1 MSWVQTCAR
10 EKAMKDKALDVILGR
25 SGEKE
30 SPLASLMPHRVYNL
44 LIVASLYDSFA
55 VIEEGRI
62 NEALVSDY
70 LSLNLRFP
78 PRIERVSTAAE
89 ALDRLSAVSFDLVI
103 SMPHVGN
110 MDVREFGRSVKK
122 IAPNLPV
129 VLLAGNVKEAGHFR
143 SEGALPGIDRIFL
156 WQGDVRLFLAI
167 IKLVEDRFNA
177 WHDARNVGVKSII
190 LVEDSPLFYSP
201 YLAMLYTEV
210 VKQTQ
215 ALMAEGVN
223 RMQKMLRMR
232 ARPRILLATTF
243 EEALELV
250 ERYRDHVLGFI
261 LDASFPRL
269 GRLDKSAG
277 ADLVHIIKLESPD
290 VPILMQTGSSGRI
303 EKIRMMGVR
312 VLDKNSPNLMAE
324 VRSYMQED
332 LGFGD
337 FVFRDPL
344 TDEVVARAKDMHELS
359 EVLETVPDNCL
370 LYHARR
376 NDFSTWLM
384 ARTEFDIAKAL
395 RPRKADDFAG
405 PGEIRNLLLK
415 VLKSTREKS
424 KAGVVVEFTKT
435 SLEGGTGFAKIGNG
449 SLGGKGRGLAFI
461 NELFN
466 SYNVENHFPG
476 IRISVP
482 PTVVLATDVFDLFME
497 KSGLMQKALEED
509 DDEKITEAFLDHPM
523 PKSVVD
529 QLRLFLE
536 NARYPIAVRSSSLL
550 EDASYQPFA
559 GIYQTYMIPNNS
571 GDPEVRLDELC
582 SAIKM
587 VYASTFHANAK
598 AYMEATPNRLEEEK
612 MAVIIQRVVG
622 KLREHYFY
630 PNFAGVGRSINYY
643 AVAGCAPEDGIVSVA
658 LGLGKTVVEGG
669 RCVRFDPVHP
679 RKPIQSFSTEEYL
692 QNSQSTFLAM
702 DLSKPGPGRNRTNQE
717 ILEPVALDLAVAEA
731 HGMLGPI
738 GSVYSPD
745 NDAIYDGI
753 SRNGP
758 RLVTM
763 AGVLKGGV
771 FPLGRVIDLLL
782 KAGSTASSCA
792 VEIEFAVNLS
802 ESEDEP
808 HQFAFLQIRPMV
820 SGGAIQEIALR
831 HVDAERAVCVSDCAL
846 GNGFIEGV
854 SAIVY
859 VRRDTF
865 KRANTPKI
873 AMEVGELN
881 SMMLKTH
888 RPYVLIGPGRWGS
901 ADPWLGIP
909 VKWGQISGVK
919 AIVETS
925 MEDIHVEPSQGTH
938 FFQNLTSF
946 GIAYL
951 SPDLNRSNNLV
962 DWEWLDA
969 QEAEKETEH
978 LRLLSFEQPLEIT
991 LNGRRTFGIIMKPGR
1006 GRSALREK

>member
-1 MSWVQTCAR
+1 
-10 EKAMKDKALDVILGR
+10 MKDKALDAILGR

-30 SPLASLMPHRVYNL
+30 SPLDSLMPRRVYNL
-44 LIVASLYDSFA
+44 LIVASLYDNFA

-62 NEALVSDY
+62 SEMLVSDY

-89 ALDRLSAVSFDLVI
+89 ALQRLSSVSFDLVI
-103 SMPHVGN
+103 SMPHVGD

-122 IAPNLPV
+122 IAPDLPV
-129 VLLAGNVKEAGHFR
+129 ILLADNVKAVGHFQ
-143 SEGALPGIDRIFL
+143 SEGTIPGIDRIFL

-177 WHDARNVGVKSII
+177 WHDARSVGVKSII
-190 LVEDSPLFYSP
+190 LVEDSPIFYSP

-269 GRLDKSAG
+269 GKLDKSAG
-277 ADLVHIIKLESPD
+277 DDLVHIIKLESPD

-303 EKIRMMGVR
+303 EKIRRMGVR
-312 VLDKNSPNLMAE
+312 VLDKNSPNLMGE
-324 VRSYMQED
+324 VKAFMNED

-337 FVFRDPL
+337 FLFRDPA
-344 TDEVVARAKDMHELS
+344 TDEVVARAKDMRGLS
-359 EVLETVPDNCL
+359 DVLETVPDKSL

-405 PGEIRNLLLK
+405 PGEIRELLLR
-415 VLKSTREKS
+415 VLKSTRKKS

-435 SLEGGTGFAKIGNG
+435 SLEGGTGFAKIGSG

-461 NELFN
+461 NAIFN
-466 SYNVENHFPG
+466 SYDVENHFPG
-476 IRISVP
+476 IKVSVP
-482 PTVVLATDVFDLFME
+482 PSVVVATDVFDLFME
-497 KSGLMQKALEED
+497 ESGLMQKALEED
-509 DDEKITEAFLDHPM
+509 DDEKITEAFIDHPM
-523 PKSVVD
+523 PEKIVE
-529 QLRLFLE
+529 QLRSFIE
-536 NARYPIAVRSSSLL
+536 GTHYPLAVRSSSLL

-571 GDPEVRLDELC
+571 GDIEVRLDELC
-582 SAIKM
+582 CAIKM

-612 MAVIIQRVVG
+612 MAVIVQQVVG
-622 KLREHYFY
+622 KQRENYFY
-630 PNFAGVGRSINYY
+630 PNFAGVGRSVNYY
-643 AVAGCAPEDGIVSVA
+643 AVVGSKPEDGIVSVA

-679 RKPIQSFSTEEYL
+679 RKPVQSFSTEEYL
-692 QNSQSTFLAM
+692 ENSQNSFLAM
-702 DLSKPGPGRNRTNQE
+702 DLSKPGPGRNRVDPE
-717 ILEPVALDLAVAEA
+717 ILEPAVLDLAAAER
-731 HGMLGPI
+731 HGMLSPV

-745 NDAIYDGI
+745 SNAIYDGI

-771 FPLGRVIDLLL
+771 FPLGQIMDMLL
-782 KAGSTASSCA
+782 KAGSAASSCA

-808 HQFAFLQIRPMV
+808 HQFSFLQIRPMV
-820 SGGAIQEIALR
+820 SGSMIQEIAIR
-831 HVDAERAVCVSDCAL
+831 NVNAERAICVSDCAL

-854 SAIVY
+854 SCLVY

-865 KRANTPKI
+865 NRASMPDI

-881 SMMLKTH
+881 SMLVKAH

-901 ADPWLGIP
+901 ADSWLGIP
-909 VKWGQISGVK
+909 VKWGQISGAK
-919 AIVETS
+919 AIVETN

-951 SPDLNRSNNLV
+951 SPDLNRSNNRV

-969 QEAEKETEH
+969 QEAERETEH
-978 LRLLSFEQPLEIT
+978 LRLLSFDQSLEIT
-991 LNGRRTFGIIMKPGR
+991 LNGRRSFGIVMKPGQ